1 MEERAQAMQRETVQ
15 GRDLAYLT
23 VYPRE
28 YDPALSYPLII
39 LLHGFGANMHDL
51 ADLSG
56 AIDPSGYIYVCPNA
70 PVTVQL
76 DPRMIGFAWTEPG
89 SQDPQQLLDAES
101 KLSGLFEEVMEKH
114 GVAPGNAILMGFS
127 QGGSMTYRCG
137 LSRPDLFAGIAA
149 LSCSIRGQ
157 DEMRQRLPAE
167 RDQPIFIAH
176 GLRDNIERAQS
187 SRDFLEAEGYKP
199 TYNEYDMA
207 HEISHE
213 VIRDLAPW
221 IHEVL
226 PPLQR

>member
-1 MEERAQAMQRETVQ
+1 MDTYTYAPT
-15 GRDLAYLT
+15 L
-23 VYPRE
+23 
-28 YDPALSYPLII
+28 
-39 LLHGFGANMHDL
+39 
-51 ADLSG
+51 
-56 AIDPSGYIYVCPNA
+56 

-187 SRDFLEAEGYKP
+187 SRDFLEAEGYTP

-221 IHEVL
+221 IHRGAPTASAL
-226 PPLQR
+226 AKRRLSIPQPAGRPR